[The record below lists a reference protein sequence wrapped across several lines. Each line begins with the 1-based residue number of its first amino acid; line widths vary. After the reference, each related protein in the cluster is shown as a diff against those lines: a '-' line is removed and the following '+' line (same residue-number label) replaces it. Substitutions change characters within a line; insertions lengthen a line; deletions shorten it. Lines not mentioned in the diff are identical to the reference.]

1 MSLPN
6 LSLLRLTRVGASD
19 TAVAPESAEASDSA
33 PQKPVRKLA
42 TAAYGKV
49 NVYGNGPVVRYH
61 PATVGTAEMMVA
73 EYCWYTSHTL
83 DFEAKDGESENS
95 DYESDDN
102 NDVVVDA
109 KRPKRADDLQYRRR
123 LRLRQIVED
132 LIKIAKKITG
142 WLAKKSDEDDFTE
155 LIARWNR
162 LKTVLPVVL
171 NWKWNPTTAETATA
185 FLHDY
190 LKARGLPE
198 DASASL
204 YSGED
209 TFVARIQRYEE
220 YFSPYMDRA
229 YYCSNR
235 WTKTICVHPEGVAS
249 PLNTVGMIMFSDVP
263 TIYDWSSKGET
274 GEKQWHAEGILAC
287 PFFVS
292 VRRQRAGEAGANL
305 ERLGVGDAILRHLEG
320 ALKAEKDAK
329 ANAQADGV
337 ETDEMEIVTSVA
349 IDVASNAPPKWKK
362 KLADTDFID
371 CPSCKSAQAKS
382 AA

>member
-6 LSLLRLTRVGASD
+6 LSLLRLTRVNASD

-42 TAAYGKV
+42 TAAYDKV
-49 NVYGNGPVVRYH
+49 NVYGNRPIRRYH

-73 EYCWYTSHTL
+73 EYCWYTSQTL
-83 DFEAKDGESENS
+83 DFKVKDGEPENS
-95 DYESDDN
+95 DDESDD
-102 NDVVVDA
+102 DVVVVVDGR
-109 KRPKRADDLQYRRR
+109 KRFKRDDHRQYSRRKT
-123 LRLRQIVED
+123 LRRMVEN
-132 LIKIAKKITG
+132 LIKTVKNITVLLG
-142 WLAKKSDEDDFTE
+142 EKSDEDDFTE

-171 NWKWNPTTAETATA
+171 KWKWNPTTAETATA

-209 TFVARIQRYEE
+209 TYVTRIQRYEE
-220 YFSPYMDRA
+220 YFSVYISRA

-263 TIYDWSSKGET
+263 TIYNWTSKGEN

-287 PFFVS
+287 PFFLS

-305 ERLGVGDAILRHLEG
+305 ERLGVGDAILSHLEG
-320 ALKAEKDAK
+320 ALKAEKEAK

-337 ETDEMEIVTSVA
+337 KTDEMEIVTSVA
-349 IDVASNAPPKWKK
+349 IDVASDAPAKWKK

-371 CPSCKSAQAKS
+371 CPRC
-382 AA
+382 